1 MRRRPSVRFGSTM
14 HAPGRPRTTDGWS
27 IISWRSWGMKPKKT
41 APSRRR
47 VSFAVDRAEIEI
59 NSDWVQAVM
68 ASPAPPVGPAEN
80 TDASGGVFFAP
91 RLKTATGEEALP
103 GERSAAVEE
112 IAPAEKI
119 DTVEQSASGED
130 QATVENPTPVALFAM
145 PQALDFR

>member
-80 TDASGGVFFAP
+80 TDASGAVLFAP
-91 RLKTATGEEALP
+91 RLKTATGEEASP
-103 GERSAAVEE
+103 GEPSATVEE
-112 IAPAEKI
+112 IASAE
-119 DTVEQSASGED
+119 TNTLEQSA
-130 QATVENPTPVALFAM
+130 
-145 PQALDFR
+145 